1 MPKYQPPLPA
11 DSVYLYDGT
20 LAGFYCCVFESVYQ
34 RELPLAIETPNGTPR
49 LFAPKYIENNPD
61 KAHRVR
67 ESLVK
72 KISKRAE
79 ELVEIVFLSCLPE
92 KELNLLRFLLFG
104 YEEGGKAV
112 NMLGHPLVAPILA
125 AERHLLGEAHLWKG
139 FLRFAD
145 YNGRLA
151 ATINPKN
158 FVLPFIANHFCMRYS
173 QEDFLIFDSTHQAA
187 LIYENKQRQLI
198 HLENLQLPPID
209 EDEQEYQALWKRFYD
224 TVAIKARTNPRCRMI
239 LMPKR
244 YWKHMP
250 EMQDQF

>member
-1 MPKYQPPLPA
+1 MPQYQVLPT
-11 DSVYLYDGT
+11 DSVYLYDGS
-20 LAGFYCCVFESVYQ
+20 LVGFYCCVFESVYL
-34 RELPLAIETPNGTPR
+34 RELPLAIETLAGTPR
-49 LFAPKYIENNPD
+49 LFATKWIESDPT
-61 KAHRVR
+61 KARRVQ
-67 ESLVK
+67 ESLAK
-72 KISKRAE
+72 KISSRAE
-79 ELVEIVFLSCLPE
+79 RLIETVFLSCMPE
-92 KELNLLRFLLFG
+92 KELNLLRFLLFA
-104 YEEGGKAV
+104 YKQGGKAI

-145 YNGRLA
+145 YGGRLA

-158 FVLPFIANHFCMRYS
+158 FVLPYIANHFCLRYS

-187 LIYENKQRQLI
+187 LLYENRQRQLI
-198 HLENLQLPPID
+198 RLENLQLPPL
-209 EDEQEYQALWKRFYD
+209 EENEQQYQALWKRFYD
-224 TVAIKARTNPRCRMI
+224 TVAIEARENPRCRMT